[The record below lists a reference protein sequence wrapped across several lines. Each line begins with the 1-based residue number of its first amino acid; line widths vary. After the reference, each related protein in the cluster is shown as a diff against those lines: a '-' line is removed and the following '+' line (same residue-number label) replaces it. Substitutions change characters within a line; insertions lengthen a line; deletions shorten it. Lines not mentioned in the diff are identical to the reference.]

1 MHFLAFLKDKMAFM
15 GFGMAFKCPYIEY
28 TDTKKSATRSSSFF
42 GLSSVEPATDDNWRK
57 SYMRQGEAL
66 HTGQIDDRLSD
77 PI

>member
-1 MHFLAFLKDKMAFM
+1 MAFLKDKMAFM

-28 TDTKKSATRSSSFF
+28 TDTKKKRNAQCSSFF

>member
-1 MHFLAFLKDKMAFM
+1 M

-28 TDTKKSATRSSSFF
+28 TDTKKKRNAQCSSFF

-66 HTGQIDDRLSD
+66 HTGQIDDRQND